1 MATIRIRAARL
12 RAITEADRNNPVR
25 IKIDPSCDGKPCV
38 NSSFK
43 VASQCIIPLVER
55 ARVLWTHGEGEE
67 RGRYRSVKQSAAVG
81 RLGAPAIDCLIIG
94 DRRCNVLRNFGRAK
108 GNIEAIEY
116 FVFNCGIGT
125 YCAES
130 RKSRGYKPNRLYT
143 INSPRQNIRFGI
155 RRAAR
160 NKEGDVD

>member
-25 IKIDPSCDGKPCV
+25 IEIGPSCDGKPCV

-43 VASQCIIPLVER
+43 VASQCLIPLVER
-55 ARVLWTHGEGEE
+55 ARVLWTNKFRRRDE
-67 RGRYRSVKQSAAVG
+67 READFDGGIEQSAILG

-94 DRRCNVLRNFGRAK
+94 DRRRNVLRNFGRAK

-116 FVFNCGIGT
+116 FLFNCGIGT
-125 YCAES
+125 QCADS
-130 RKSRGYKPNRLYT
+130 TISKRYNPNRLCT
-143 INSPRQNIRFGI
+143 M
-155 RRAAR
+155 
-160 NKEGDVD
+160 E